1 MATRFDGFNATELMA
16 LVAGLCAYEATFA
29 AQGNYCPV
37 NGPAPSRDAL
47 IFEAQKATNYNGGNY
62 PDLSGLNV
70 GQDFTQSGG

>member
-1 MATRFDGFNATELMA
+1 MATRFDAFTSTELMA
-16 LVAGLCAYEATFA
+16 LVAGLCAFEATQA
-29 AQGNYCPV
+29 AQGSYCPL

-62 PDLSGLNV
+62 PDLLGLDV